1 MKAIISQP
9 MKGKTEA
16 EIRKE
21 RILAIKE
28 LSELGYEVVDTVFP
42 GFTDKGNVPLKYLAK
57 SLEHIAD
64 VDLVYFIGDWR
75 NARGCRIEFEA
86 CIQYGINLKYRNK

>member
-16 EIRKE
+16 QVRAE
-21 RILAIKE
+21 RQDAIKH
-28 LSELGYEVVDTVFP
+28 LNELGYEVVDTVFP
-42 GFTDKGNVPLKYLAK
+42 DFTNKGNIPLKYLAK
-57 SLEHIAD
+57 SIEFISD

-75 NARGCRIEFEA
+75 NARGCRIEFE
-86 CIQYGINLKYRNK
+86 CCVQYGIKFEIQ

>member
-16 EIRKE
+16 QVRAE
-21 RILAIKE
+21 REEAIE
-28 LSELGYEVVDTVFP
+28 HLNSLGYEVVDTIFP
-42 GFTDKGNVPLKYLAK
+42 DFTNRGNIPLKYLAK
-57 SLEHIAD
+57 SIEFIAD

-75 NARGCRIEFEA
+75 NARGCQIEFNCCVQYGVPFRIE
-86 CIQYGINLKYRNK
+86 Q